1 VTRALATALV
11 LGLATAAAAQ
21 EGRPERP
28 DGKSSRGPR
37 EEISRMV
44 DAYVAEHLQERI
56 GLSDEQVE
64 RVLPL
69 VRRLNADRRRFAER
83 RIRALHQMRRMMK
96 AGTANDA
103 RVASLLQELKA
114 AEAEEPAVI
123 RADHDAVDALL
134 TPVQQVQFRILEAEI
149 EHRLRQVMARI
160 RGERR
165 DRSGGPRREDSPRPP
180 EPR

>member
-1 VTRALATALV
+1 MTRALATVLLV
-11 LGLATAAAAQ
+11 GFATAAAAQ
-21 EGRPERP
+21 EGRPG
-28 DGKSSRGPR
+28 GKSSRGPR
-37 EEISRMV
+37 EEIARMV

-64 RVLPL
+64 HVLPL
-69 VRRLNADRRRFAER
+69 VRKLNADRRQFAER

-96 AGTANDA
+96 SGTANDA
-103 RVASLLQELKA
+103 RVAALLQELKA

-149 EHRLRQVMARI
+149 EHRLRRVIARV

-165 DRSGGPRREDSPRPP
+165 ERSGGPRREESPRPQ
-180 EPR
+180 PR